1 MRIRFAW
8 LCLFLAAPSLALAES
23 TPHWLQVRSDH
34 FIVISDSTDKQAR
47 HVAAEFERMRS
58 VFVTLLPRVG
68 NDTSPPIVVL
78 ALKDKKGFDSL
89 EPAAYL
95 AKGALR
101 LDGLFLR
108 TPGTN
113 YILVELDA
121 QQEHPFAT
129 VYHEYT
135 HYIMRK
141 LEWMPI
147 WLGEGLAE
155 FYQNTDIHDKDVLLG
170 QASRD
175 DIFYL
180 RQNKLLPLTTLFA
193 VDHNSPYY
201 HDEQKGSVFYA
212 ESWAL
217 VHYIEIN
224 DFKNKTSRLNA
235 YAQNLARQ
243 EDPVTA
249 AQHAFG
255 DLSKL
260 QKELDSYVSQ
270 DSFSAFTIKRSFDM
284 DEASL
289 HSTPISL
296 DDANAT
302 RAGVLAF
309 DDRQPEAK
317 SLAEAV
323 LRDDP
328 KNVLAL
334 EALGAICTSQ
344 RDSSCAKKWYSQAAQ
359 LDSHNAF
366 ALYSYAA
373 LSMQDGGRGEDATI
387 EASLKQ
393 SIQIDPTFAPAYDAL
408 AHFYSMHNEKLDE
421 AHMANVRAIQL
432 EPEQLAYRLNAA
444 SVLMTARNYDGALAV
459 LRAAQPSFRS
469 SNDAAVLAARIQQL
483 EQYQAEMKSHP
494 NFTYT
499 QNDSNSPSTT
509 ATGTTD
515 DGPAHTITI
524 VEEAPADSQPPYPP
538 TPASGAHHTAAG
550 ILHGV
555 KCSYPTLFTLD
566 LIQPKQTLALYS
578 NNYMKLPFTTNYV
591 VSKGTIDVCKNI
603 EGMKAR
609 IEYADVSDPRVKGQ
623 IVSIELTR

>member
-8 LCLFLAAPSLALAES
+8 LCLFLAAPSFALAES
-23 TPHWLQVRSDH
+23 TPHWLEVRSDH

-58 VFVTLLPRVG
+58 VFIALLPRVG

-108 TPGTN
+108 TAGTN

-141 LEWMPI
+141 LEWMPL

-170 QASRD
+170 QASKD
-175 DIFYL
+175 DIYYL
-180 RQNKLLPLTTLFA
+180 RQNKLLPLATLFA

-201 HDEQKGSVFYA
+201 HDEQKGSIFYA

-224 DFKNKTSRLNA
+224 DFKNKTSRLNL

-243 EDPVTA
+243 EDPVIA

-255 DLSKL
+255 DLSRL

-270 DSFSAFTIKRSFDM
+270 DSFNAFTIKRSFEV

-296 DDANAT
+296 DDANAM

-328 KNVLAL
+328 KNVLAM
-334 EALGAICTSQ
+334 EALGSLCTAQ
-344 RDSSCAKKWYSQAAQ
+344 RDTDCAKKWYGQAAQ
-359 LDSHNAF
+359 LDSKNPF
-366 ALYSYAA
+366 ALYSYAV
-373 LSMQDGGRGEDATI
+373 LSMQDGGRGEDGII

-393 SIQIDPTFAPAYDAL
+393 SIKIDPTFAPAYDAL

-421 AHMANVRAIQL
+421 AHMANVHAIQL
-432 EPEQLAYRLNAA
+432 EPEQLSYRINAA
-444 SVLMTARNYDGALAV
+444 SVLMMARDYDGALAV
-459 LRAAQPSFRS
+459 LRAAQASFRS
-469 SNDAAVLAARIQQL
+469 SNDAAILAARIQQI
-483 EQYQAEMKSHP
+483 EQYQAQIKSHP
-494 NFTYT
+494 NYTYT
-499 QNDSNSPSTT
+499 QDPPTSTST
-509 ATGTTD
+509 AETGAPA
-515 DGPAHTITI
+515 DGHTITI

-538 TPASGAHHTAAG
+538 TPASGAHHTVAG

-566 LIQPKQTLALYS
+566 LVQPKQTISLYS
-578 NNYMKLPFTTNYV
+578 NNYMKVPFTTNYLIG
-591 VSKGTIDVCKNI
+591 KGSLDVCGNI

-623 IVSIELTR
+623 IISIELSK